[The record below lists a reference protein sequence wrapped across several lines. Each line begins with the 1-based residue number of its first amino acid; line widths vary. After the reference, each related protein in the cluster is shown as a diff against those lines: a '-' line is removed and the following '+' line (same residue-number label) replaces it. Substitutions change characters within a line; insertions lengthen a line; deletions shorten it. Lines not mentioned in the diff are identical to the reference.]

1 LRNLFLICLA
11 VFTRHH
17 SLPEWKAYHL
27 SGFAQGSTYQVTY
40 YAKDSLVTQSEIDN
54 KLANIDSSFSLY
66 KPYSLISN
74 FNRAQ
79 MGMVINQDFATV
91 VRTSIDIN
99 RDTHGLFDIT
109 VAPLMEAW
117 GFRGKPAAILPDE
130 QTIRSILP
138 CIGTNRIALKSD
150 SLVKEKACVEI
161 DLDGIAQGYSVDL
174 LAGIL
179 EKKGIKNYLVELG
192 GEIRV
197 LGRKQ
202 PSGEMMSIGI
212 EAPEEND
219 FLPSKLRK
227 IIRVDEGAVTTSGSY
242 RQYRESGG
250 KKLMHLINPLTGY
263 PATTDLVSVTVWARD
278 AITADGYDNSLML
291 MGRDGALQFLSG
303 KAGME
308 AYLIYKKQDGTIAD
322 TATKGFYTLFRNQI
336 F

>member
-1 LRNLFLICLA
+1 M
-11 VFTRHH
+11 
-17 SLPEWKAYHL
+17 PDWKAYHL
-27 SGFAQGSTYQVTY
+27 SGYAQGTTYHITY
-40 YAKDSLVTQSEIDN
+40 YATDSLVSQSEVDN
-54 KLANIDSSFSLY
+54 KLTSIDSSFSLY
-66 KPYSLISN
+66 KTYSLISV

-79 MGMVINQDFATV
+79 RGAVINRDFEKV
-91 VRTSIDIN
+91 VRTSIEIN
-99 RDTHGLFDIT
+99 HSTHGLFDIT

-117 GFRGKPAAILPDE
+117 GFRGKAVNVMPDE
-130 QTIRSILP
+130 QIIRSILP
-138 CIGTNRIALKSD
+138 CIGTGRIVLKAD
-150 SLVKEKACVEI
+150 SLVKEKACVRI

-174 LAGIL
+174 LAEIL

-192 GEIRV
+192 GEIRI

-212 EAPEEND
+212 ETAEENE
-219 FLPSKLRK
+219 FLPEKLQK

-242 RQYRESGG
+242 RQFRESGG

-308 AYLIYKKQDGTIAD
+308 AYLIYRKQDGTIGD

>member
-1 LRNLFLICLA
+1 
-11 VFTRHH
+11 VFTGQH
-17 SLPEWKAYHL
+17 SLPAWKAYHL
-27 SGFAQGSTYQVTY
+27 SGYAQGTTYHITY
-40 YAKDSLVTQSEIDN
+40 YATDSLVAQSEIDI
-54 KLANIDSSFSLY
+54 KLAAIDSSFSLY
-66 KPYSLISN
+66 KPYSLISV

-79 MGMVINQDFATV
+79 RGVVINRDVAHV
-91 VRTSIDIN
+91 VRTSVDIN
-99 RDTHGLFDIT
+99 HTTHGLFDIT
-109 VAPLMEAW
+109 VAPLMQAW
-117 GFRGKPAAILPDE
+117 GFRGKLPGTLPDK
-130 QTIRSILP
+130 QTISSILP
-138 CIGTNRIALKSD
+138 CIGTGRIALKAD
-150 SLVKEKACVEI
+150 SLVKEKACVCI

-174 LAGIL
+174 LAEIL
-179 EKKGIKNYLVELG
+179 EKKAIKNYLVELG

-219 FLPSKLRK
+219 FLPSKLQK
-227 IIRVDEGAVTTSGSY
+227 IIRVDEGAITTSGSY
-242 RQYRESGG
+242 RQFRESGG
-250 KKLMHLINPLTGY
+250 QKLMHLINPLTGY

-308 AYLIYKKQDGTIAD
+308 AYLIYKKPDGTIAD